1 MKFIFNWEHY
11 NIIFFIHHSFTF
23 LITGLS
29 TKCYT
34 ARYLSSQEPR
44 LQKIN
49 QLSPPTI
56 IHSDKLY
63 LFLGAG
69 LSVRQQTSNL
79 KSHHFPTDFFS
90 SLFPFFTLS
99 FSLTQISEGKT
110 TFTLNLVLQQVFF
123 FILKGSFPL
132 SHCKWLLIEHNYV
145 VCIQYNVVFVVLLL
159 LFFYNMQDLVL
170 YEQIVSE
177 GMLLINPNN

>member
-23 LITGLS
+23 LITVLS

-79 KSHHFPTDFFS
+79 KSHHFPTDFFQ
-90 SLFPFFTLS
+90 LPFFTLC

-110 TFTLNLVLQQVFF
+110 TFTLNLVLQQFFF
-123 FILKGSFPL
+123 FILKGCFPL
-132 SHCKWLLIEHNYV
+132 SHCNGLLIEHNYV
-145 VCIQYNVVFVVLLL
+145 MCVFSIMLFLLLL
-159 LFFYNMQDLVL
+159 LFCCCCFFTICRIWFYMNKL
-170 YEQIVSE
+170 YQKECY
-177 GMLLINPNN
+177 